1 MKKLSIYYVILI
13 FILPS
18 VFRPFYNPETNPFIE
33 LILGVASLFALIELV
48 RRTINYFKSK
58 KTKK

>member
-33 LILGVASLFALIELV
+33 LILGVASLFALIELI
-48 RRTINYFKSK
+48 RRIVNYIKRKNK
-58 KTKK
+58 K